1 MQGVAFGAVE
11 NSLEQVE
18 DAERLPSLCCAV
30 EDLMKQDAADET
42 AEAKA
47 EDNTRPSRIENHCRS
62 SHPQLQNHRSDE
74 REPQPS

>member
-11 NSLEQVE
+11 DFLEQGE
-18 DAERLPSLCCAV
+18 DAERLPSPCCAV

-47 EDNTRPSRIENHCRS
+47 EDNTSPSR
-62 SHPQLQNHRSDE
+62 
-74 REPQPS
+74 

>member
-18 DAERLPSLCCAV
+18 DAERLPSPCCAM
-30 EDLMKQDAADET
+30 EDFDETGCRRRT

-47 EDNTRPSRIENHCRS
+47 EDNTRPSG
-62 SHPQLQNHRSDE
+62 
-74 REPQPS
+74 